1 MKRLIFSAAAALLAL
16 AATSAGA
23 ADVESMMAD
32 CNGCHGPGGVSEST
46 DVPTIAGFPEFV
58 HVDAL
63 YVYQEE
69 ARPCAKSKYRHGD
82 TSRPAKTMCEIAA
95 ELSEED
101 IDAIAAAYAELDY
114 VKVKQDFDA
123 GLADAGKALHEEH
136 CDRCHSEA
144 GTNPDDEAGLLGG
157 QMMGYLETTFAQ
169 FSDGSREQP
178 KKMQEKF
185 DILSAD
191 DQKALLHY
199 YGSIQ

>member
-32 CNGCHGPGGVSEST
+32 CNGCHGPGGVSESA

-69 ARPCAKSKYRHGD
+69 ARPCAKSEYRHGD

-95 ELSEED
+95 GLSEED
-101 IDAIAAAYAELDY
+101 IDAIAAAYAGLDY
-114 VKVKQDFDA
+114 VKAKQDFDA
-123 GLADAGKALHEEH
+123 GLAEAGKALHEEH

-185 DILSAD
+185 DTLSAED
-191 DQKALLHY
+191 KTALLNY

>member
-1 MKRLIFSAAAALLAL
+1 MKRLTFSAAAAMLAL

-23 ADVESMMAD
+23 ADAESMMAD
-32 CNGCHGPGGVSEST
+32 CDGCHGPGGVSESS

-63 YVYQEE
+63 YVYQDE
-69 ARPCAKSKYRHGD
+69 ARPCAESDYRHGD
-82 TSRPAKTMCEIAA
+82 TSKAATTMCAVAA
-95 ELSEED
+95 ELSEDD

-114 VKVKQDFDA
+114 VKAKQDFDA
-123 GLADAGKALHEEH
+123 GLADTGKALHEEH

-144 GTNPDDEAGLLGG
+144 GTNVDDEAGLLGG

-178 KKMQEKF
+178 KKMKEKF
-185 DILSAD
+185 DTLSAD
-191 DQKALLHY
+191 DKKALVNY